1 MEQTK
6 ALNALEPFLA
16 LSKSATPP
24 RAAADLVNRATSNP
38 NTFLF
43 TELLETPQ
51 IQALSQSP
59 DFETHLRLLEL
70 FSHGTYAT
78 YQSATSAS
86 APLPQLNDAQTL
98 KLRQLSLLTLARDR
112 SNLTYAALQSALG
125 LPSARALEDLVISA
139 IYAGLLDATLDPHRQ
154 VVQVNS
160 LAALRDLAP
169 GAVPPMIAAL
179 RAWSSRCE
187 STLGDLESQIAGIR
201 DAAARRQREKAAQD
215 ARLAKLVEDVKK
227 DPETGGAGGAGGRK
241 LAVGHAQHGGSS
253 SGERVGGFL
262 GHTSRAQRYNKRGS
276 TSMMDNTEE
285 IDDEAMD
292 VDEEDDEQE
301 KKRASRRKL

>member
-1 MEQTK
+1 MMEQTK

-16 LSKSATPP
+16 LSKSATSP
-24 RAAADLVNRATSNP
+24 RAAADLITRATSNP

-59 DFETHLRLLEL
+59 DFLPHLRLLEI

-78 YQSATSAS
+78 YFSSDQQ
-86 APLPQLNDAQTL
+86 LPQLNDAQTL
-98 KLRQLSLLTLARDR
+98 KLRQLSLLTLVRDR
-112 SNLTYAALQSALG
+112 SNLSYAALQSALG

-139 IYAGLLDATLDPHRQ
+139 IYAGLVDATLDPRRQ

-169 GAVPPMIAAL
+169 GAVPPMIRAL
-179 RAWSSRCE
+179 HAWSSRCE
-187 STLGDLESQIAGIR
+187 STLEDLEAQIAGIR
-201 DAAARRQREKAAQD
+201 HAAARRQRDKADQE
-215 ARLAKLVEDVKK
+215 ARLAKLLDEVRK
-227 DPETGGAGGAGGRK
+227 DPEATAGRK
-241 LAVGHAQHGGSS
+241 LAVGHGGG
-253 SGERVGGFL
+253 GERGSGFL

-276 TSMMDNTEE
+276 TSMMDNTAED

-292 VDEEDDEQE
+292 VDEEDPEQE

>member
-16 LSKSATPP
+16 LSKSATSS
-24 RAAADLVNRATSNP
+24 RAAADLVTRVTSNP

-59 DFETHLRLLEL
+59 DFLPHLRLLEI
-70 FSHGTYAT
+70 FSDGTYTA
-78 YQSATSAS
+78 YLAS
-86 APLPQLNDAQTL
+86 GQQLPRLNDAQTL

-154 VVQVNS
+154 AVHVNS
-160 LAALRDLAP
+160 LATLRDLAP
-169 GAVPPMIAAL
+169 GAVPPMIRAL
-179 RAWSSRCE
+179 HAWSSRCE
-187 STLGDLESQIAGIR
+187 STLEDLESQIAGIR
-201 DAAARRQREKAAQD
+201 EAAARRQDDKTEQD
-215 ARLAKLVEDVKK
+215 ARLAKLVDEVRK
-227 DPETGGAGGAGGRK
+227 DPEAGAGRK
-241 LAVGHAQHGGSS
+241 LAVGHGGG
-253 SGERVGGFL
+253 GERGTSFL

-285 IDDEAMD
+285 LDDEAMD
-292 VDEEDDEQE
+292 VDEEDPEQE

>member
-16 LSKSATPP
+16 LSKSATSP
-24 RAAADLVNRATSNP
+24 RAAADLITRATSNP

-43 TELLETPQ
+43 TELLSTPQ
-51 IQALSQSP
+51 IQALQDQP
-59 DFETHLRLLEL
+59 DFLHHLALLNI
-70 FSHGTYAT
+70 FSHGTYAE
-78 YQSATSAS
+78 YLA
-86 APLPQLNDAQTL
+86 APKGTDGGLPALNDAQTL
-98 KLRQLSLLTLARDR
+98 KLRQLTLLSLARDR
-112 SNLTYAALQSALG
+112 QNLSYDALRSALA
-125 LPSARALEDLVISA
+125 LDSARALEDLVISA

-169 GAVPPMIAAL
+169 GAVPPMIRAL
-179 RAWSSRCE
+179 QAWSARCE

-201 DAAARRQREKAAQD
+201 EGAAGRQRDRAAQE
-215 ARLAKLVEDVKK
+215 ARLARLVDETRKE
-227 DPETGGAGGAGGRK
+227 PESRK
-241 LAVGHAQHGGSS
+241 LAVGHSQA
-253 SGERVGGFL
+253 
-262 GHTSRAQRYNKRGS
+262 SRALRYKRGS
-276 TSMMDNTEE
+276 TSMANANAEE
-285 IDDEAMD
+285 VDDEAMD

>member
-16 LSKSATPP
+16 LSKSATSP
-24 RAAADLVNRATSNP
+24 RAAADLVTRATSNP

-51 IQALSQSP
+51 IQALAQSP
-59 DFETHLRLLEL
+59 DFEPHLRLLEL

-78 YQSATSAS
+78 YQSASAS
-86 APLPQLNDAQTL
+86 GSLPQLNDAQTL

-125 LPSARALEDLVISA
+125 LPSTRALEDLVISA

-227 DPETGGAGGAGGRK
+227 DPEAGGAGGPGGRK

>member
-6 ALNALEPFLA
+6 SLNALEPFLA
-16 LSKSATPP
+16 LSKSATSS
-24 RAAADLVNRATSNP
+24 RAAADLVTRATSNP

-59 DFETHLRLLEL
+59 DFLPHLRLLEI
-70 FSHGTYAT
+70 FSHGTYTA
-78 YQSATSAS
+78 YLAS
-86 APLPQLNDAQTL
+86 GQQLPQLNDAQTL

-112 SNLTYAALQSALG
+112 SNLTYAALQSALD

-154 VVQVNS
+154 AVQVNS

-169 GAVPPMIAAL
+169 GA
-179 RAWSSRCE
+179 
-187 STLGDLESQIAGIR
+187 STLEDLESQIAGIR
-201 DAAARRQREKAAQD
+201 EAAVRRQDDKAEQD
-215 ARLAKLVEDVKK
+215 ARLAKMVDEVRK
-227 DPETGGAGGAGGRK
+227 DPEAGAGRK
-241 LAVGHAQHGGSS
+241 LAVGHGGG
-253 SGERVGGFL
+253 GERGTSFL

-285 IDDEAMD
+285 LDDEAMD
-292 VDEEDDEQE
+292 VDEEDPEQE

>member
-16 LSKSATPP
+16 LSKSATSP
-24 RAAADLVNRATSNP
+24 RAAADLITRATSNP

-51 IQALSQSP
+51 IQALSQSS
-59 DFETHLRLLEL
+59 DFLPHLTLLEL
-70 FSHGTYAT
+70 FSHGTYAA
-78 YQSATSAS
+78 YLSSAQTSN
-86 APLPQLNDAQTL
+86 LPELNEAQTL
-98 KLRQLSLLTLARDR
+98 KLRQLTLLTLARDR
-112 SNLTYAALQSALG
+112 ANLTYASLQSALA

-154 VVQVNS
+154 TVQVNS

-169 GAVPPMIAAL
+169 GAVPPMIRAL
-179 RAWSSRCE
+179 HAWSSRCE
-187 STLGDLESQIAGIR
+187 NTLEDLESQIAGIR
-201 DAAARRQREKAAQD
+201 DAAARRHSEKAEQEALL
-215 ARLAKLVEDVKK
+215 ARLVDQTRKEPPDANS
-227 DPETGGAGGAGGRK
+227 GRK
-241 LAVGHAQHGGSS
+241 LAVGHGVHGGAGGAGSAS
-253 SGERVGGFL
+253 ERNAGFL

-276 TSMMDNTEE
+276 TSMMDNTEVV
-285 IDDEAMD
+285 DDEAMD

-301 KKRASRRKL
+301 NKRASRRKL

>member
-16 LSKSATPP
+16 LSKSATSP
-24 RAAADLVNRATSNP
+24 RAAADLITRATSNP

-51 IQALSQSP
+51 IQALAQSP
-59 DFETHLRLLEL
+59 DFLPHLRLLEI
-70 FSHGTYAT
+70 FSHGTYAV
-78 YQSATSAS
+78 YLSSGQQ
-86 APLPQLNDAQTL
+86 LPQLNDAQTL

-112 SNLTYAALQSALG
+112 SNLSYAALQSALG

-169 GAVPPMIAAL
+169 GAVPSMIRAL
-179 RAWSSRCE
+179 HAWSSRCE
-187 STLGDLESQIAGIR
+187 STLEGLESQIAGIR
-201 DAAARRQREKAAQD
+201 EAAARRQRDKAEQE
-215 ARLAKLVEDVKK
+215 ARLAKLVDEVRK
-227 DPETGGAGGAGGRK
+227 DPEAGAGRK
-241 LAVGHAQHGGSS
+241 LAVGHGGG
-253 SGERVGGFL
+253 GERGSGFL

-292 VDEEDDEQE
+292 VDEEDPEQE

>member
-16 LSKSATPP
+16 LSKSATSP
-24 RAAADLVNRATSNP
+24 RAAADLIIRATSNP

-43 TELLETPQ
+43 TELLETTQ

-59 DFETHLRLLEL
+59 DFLPHLHLLET
-70 FSHGTYAT
+70 FSHGTYAA
-78 YQSATSAS
+78 YLSSAQHLQ
-86 APLPQLNDAQTL
+86 LPQLNDAQTL
-98 KLRQLSLLTLARDR
+98 KLRQLSLLSLARDR
-112 SNLTYAALQSALG
+112 SNLSYAALQSALG

-169 GAVPPMIAAL
+169 GAVPPMIRAL
-179 RAWSSRCE
+179 HAWSSRCE
-187 STLGDLESQIAGIR
+187 STLEGLEAQIAGIR
-201 DAAARRQREKAAQD
+201 DAAARRQLDKAKQE
-215 ARLAKLVEDVKK
+215 ARLAKLVDEVRK
-227 DPETGGAGGAGGRK
+227 DPEAGAGRK
-241 LAVGHAQHGGSS
+241 LAVGHGGG
-253 SGERVGGFL
+253 GERGSGFL

-276 TSMMDNTEE
+276 TSMMDNTAED

-292 VDEEDDEQE
+292 VDEEDPEQE

>member
-16 LSKSATPP
+16 LSKSATSP
-24 RAAADLVNRATSNP
+24 RAAADLITRATSNP

-43 TELLETPQ
+43 TELLEAPQ

-59 DFETHLRLLEL
+59 EFLPHLRLLEI
-70 FSHGTYAT
+70 FSYGTYTT
-78 YQSATSAS
+78 YLSSGQQ
-86 APLPQLNDAQTL
+86 LPQLNDAQTL
-98 KLRQLSLLTLARDR
+98 KLRQLSLLTLSSNR
-112 SNLTYAALQSALG
+112 SNLSYAALQSALG

-139 IYAGLLDATLDPHRQ
+139 IYAGLIDATLDPRRQ

-169 GAVPPMIAAL
+169 GAVPPMIRAL
-179 RAWSSRCE
+179 HAWSSRCE
-187 STLGDLESQIAGIR
+187 STLEDLEAQIVGIR
-201 DAAARRQREKAAQD
+201 DAAARRQRDKADQE
-215 ARLAKLVEDVKK
+215 ARLAKLVDEVRK
-227 DPETGGAGGAGGRK
+227 DPEAGTGTGRK
-241 LAVGHAQHGGSS
+241 LAVGHGGG
-253 SGERVGGFL
+253 GERGSGFL

-276 TSMMDNTEE
+276 TSMMDNTAES

-292 VDEEDDEQE
+292 VDEEDPEQE

>member
-16 LSKSATPP
+16 LSKSATSP
-24 RAAADLVNRATSNP
+24 RAAADLVTRATSNP

-51 IQALSQSP
+51 IQALSQFP
-59 DFETHLRLLEL
+59 DFSPHLRLLEL
-70 FSHGTYAT
+70 FSHGTYAA
-78 YQSATSAS
+78 YQPASAS
-86 APLPQLNDAQTL
+86 ASLPQLNDAQTL
-98 KLRQLSLLTLARDR
+98 KLRQLSLLTLARNR
-112 SNLTYAALQSALG
+112 SNLTYAALQSALC
-125 LPSARALEDLVISA
+125 LPSTRALEDLVISA
-139 IYAGLLDATLDPHRQ
+139 IYAGLLDATLDPRRQ

-169 GAVPPMIAAL
+169 GAVPPMIRAL
-179 RAWSSRCE
+179 HAWSSRCE

-201 DAAARRQREKAAQD
+201 DAAARRQRDKAEQE
-215 ARLAKLVEDVKK
+215 ARLEKLVEDVRK
-227 DPETGGAGGAGGRK
+227 DPESGAGRK
-241 LAVGHAQHGGSS
+241 LAVGHAHSG
-253 SGERVGGFL
+253 GERVGGFL

>member
-16 LSKSATPP
+16 LSKSATSP
-24 RAAADLVNRATSNP
+24 RAAADLITRATSNP

-59 DFETHLRLLEL
+59 DFLPHLRLLEI
-70 FSHGTYAT
+70 FSHGTYAAFLSSG
-78 YQSATSAS
+78 QQ
-86 APLPQLNDAQTL
+86 LPQLNDAQTL

-112 SNLTYAALQSALG
+112 SNLSYAALQSALG

-169 GAVPPMIAAL
+169 GAVPPMIRAL
-179 RAWSSRCE
+179 HAWSSRCE
-187 STLGDLESQIAGIR
+187 STLEGLESQIAGIR
-201 DAAARRQREKAAQD
+201 EAAARRQRDKAEQE
-215 ARLAKLVEDVKK
+215 ARLAKLVEDVRK
-227 DPETGGAGGAGGRK
+227 DPEAGAGRK
-241 LAVGHAQHGGSS
+241 LAVGHGGG
-253 SGERVGGFL
+253 GERGSGFL

-292 VDEEDDEQE
+292 VDEEDPEQE

>member
-16 LSKSATPP
+16 LSKSATSS
-24 RAAADLVNRATSNP
+24 RAAADLVTRATSNP

-59 DFETHLRLLEL
+59 DFLPHLRLLEI
-70 FSHGTYAT
+70 FSHGTYTA
-78 YQSATSAS
+78 YLAS
-86 APLPQLNDAQTL
+86 GQQLPQLNDAQTL

-112 SNLTYAALQSALG
+112 SNLTYAALQSALD

-139 IYAGLLDATLDPHRQ
+139 IYAGLVDATLDPHRQ
-154 VVQVNS
+154 AVQVNS

-169 GAVPPMIAAL
+169 GAVPPMIRAL
-179 RAWSSRCE
+179 HAWSSRCE
-187 STLGDLESQIAGIR
+187 STLEELESQIADIR
-201 DAAARRQREKAAQD
+201 EAAARRQDDKAEQD
-215 ARLAKLVEDVKK
+215 ARLAKLVDEVRK
-227 DPETGGAGGAGGRK
+227 DPEAGAGRK
-241 LAVGHAQHGGSS
+241 LAVGHGGG
-253 SGERVGGFL
+253 GERGTSFL

-285 IDDEAMD
+285 LDDEAMD
-292 VDEEDDEQE
+292 VDEEDPEQE

>member
-16 LSKSATPP
+16 LSKSATSP
-24 RAAADLVNRATSNP
+24 RAAADLVTRATSNP

-51 IQALSQSP
+51 IQALAQSP
-59 DFETHLRLLEL
+59 DFEPHLRLLEL
-70 FSHGTYAT
+70 FSHGTYAA
-78 YQSATSAS
+78 YQSAAASAS
-86 APLPQLNDAQTL
+86 PLPELNDAQTL

-112 SNLTYAALQSALG
+112 SNLSYAALQSALG
-125 LPSARALEDLVISA
+125 LPSTRALEDLVISA
-139 IYAGLLDATLDPHRQ
+139 IYAGLLDATLDPYRQ

-201 DAAARRQREKAAQD
+201 DAAARRQRDKAEQD
-215 ARLAKLVEDVKK
+215 ARLAKLVEDVRK
-227 DPETGGAGGAGGRK
+227 DPEAIAGPGGRK
-241 LAVGHAQHGGSS
+241 LAVGHAQHGG

>member
-6 ALNALEPFLA
+6 ALDALEPFLA
-16 LSKSATPP
+16 LSKSATSP
-24 RAAADLVNRATSNP
+24 RAAADLITRATSNP

-59 DFETHLRLLEL
+59 DFLPHLRLLEI
-70 FSHGTYAT
+70 FSHGTYAA
-78 YQSATSAS
+78 YLSSSQQ
-86 APLPQLNDAQTL
+86 LPQLNDAQTL

-112 SNLTYAALQSALG
+112 LNLSYTALQSALD

-139 IYAGLLDATLDPHRQ
+139 IYAGLIDATLDPRRQ

-169 GAVPPMIAAL
+169 GAVPPMIRAL
-179 RAWSSRCE
+179 HAWSSRCE
-187 STLGDLESQIAGIR
+187 STLEGLETQIAGIR
-201 DAAARRQREKAAQD
+201 EAAAHRQRDKADQE
-215 ARLAKLVEDVKK
+215 ARLAKLVDEVRK
-227 DPETGGAGGAGGRK
+227 DPEAGAGAGAGRK
-241 LAVGHAQHGGSS
+241 LAVGHGGG
-253 SGERVGGFL
+253 GERGSGFL

-276 TSMMDNTEE
+276 TSMMDNTAED

-292 VDEEDDEQE
+292 VDEEDPEQE

>member
-16 LSKSATPP
+16 LSKSATSP
-24 RAAADLVNRATSNP
+24 RAAADLVDRATSNP

-59 DFETHLRLLEL
+59 EFLPHLRLLET
-70 FSHGTYAT
+70 FSHGTYAD
-78 YQSATSAS
+78 YLSSAQQ
-86 APLPQLNDAQTL
+86 LPQLNDAQTL

-112 SNLTYAALQSALG
+112 SNLSYAALQSALG
-125 LPSARALEDLVISA
+125 LSSARALEDLVISA
-139 IYAGLLDATLDPHRQ
+139 IYAGLVDATLDPHRQ
-154 VVQVNS
+154 VVQINS

-169 GAVPPMIAAL
+169 GAVPPMIRAL
-179 RAWSSRCE
+179 HAWSSRCE
-187 STLGDLESQIAGIR
+187 STLEDLEAQIAGIR
-201 DAAARRQREKAAQD
+201 DAAARRQRDKADQE
-215 ARLAKLVEDVKK
+215 ARLAMLVDEVRK
-227 DPETGGAGGAGGRK
+227 DPETVAGRK
-241 LAVGHAQHGGSS
+241 LAVGHGGG
-253 SGERVGGFL
+253 GERGSGFL

-276 TSMMDNTEE
+276 TSMMDNTAED

-292 VDEEDDEQE
+292 VDEEDPEQE

>member
-16 LSKSATPP
+16 LSKSATSP
-24 RAAADLVNRATSNP
+24 RAAADLVTRATSNP

-43 TELLETPQ
+43 TELLSTPQ
-51 IQALSQSP
+51 IQALAQSSEFIP
-59 DFETHLRLLEL
+59 HLTLLEL
-70 FSHGTYAT
+70 FSHGTYAA
-78 YQSATSAS
+78 YLSAS
-86 APLPQLNDAQTL
+86 QQQQLPQLNDAQTL
-98 KLRQLSLLTLARDR
+98 KLRQLSLLTLARER
-112 SNLTYAALQSALG
+112 SNLSYAALQSALD
-125 LPSARALEDLVISA
+125 LPSARALEDLIISA

-169 GAVPPMIAAL
+169 GAVPPMIRAL
-179 RAWSSRCE
+179 HAWSARCE

-201 DAAARRQREKAAQD
+201 NAAARLQREKAEQE
-215 ARLAKLVEDVKK
+215 ARLMRLVEETRK
-227 DPETGGAGGAGGRK
+227 DPDPNSRK
-241 LAVGHAQHGGSS
+241 LAVGHSHAG
-253 SGERVGGFL
+253 GERSAGSGFL
-262 GHTSRAQRYNKRGS
+262 GHTSRSQRYNKRGS
-276 TSMMDNTEE
+276 TSMMDNAEE
-285 IDDEAMD
+285 VDDEAMD